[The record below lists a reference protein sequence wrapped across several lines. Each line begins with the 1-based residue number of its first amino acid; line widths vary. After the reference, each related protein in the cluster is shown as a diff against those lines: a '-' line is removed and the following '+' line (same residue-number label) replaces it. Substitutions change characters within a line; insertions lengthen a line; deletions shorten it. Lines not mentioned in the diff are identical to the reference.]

1 MYECDGNKSQIAQAP
16 RRSVQRG
23 AVLPMAA
30 AAPEP
35 DAAYAAAA
43 PVRSTDSTPLGDLS
57 QDAIRE
63 GEEEAEEERQ
73 RTIVYRVL
81 QM

>member
-1 MYECDGNKSQIAQAP
+1 
-16 RRSVQRG
+16 
-23 AVLPMAA
+23 MAA

-57 QDAIRE
+57 QDAMRE
-63 GEEEAEEERQ
+63 GEEEEEECQKKWRSSV
-73 RTIVYRVL
+73 RAS
-81 QM
+81 

>member
-1 MYECDGNKSQIAQAP
+1 MSVMVTNRKSQAP
-16 RRSVQRG
+16 RRIVQRG

-63 GEEEAEEERQ
+63 GEEAEEERQ
-73 RTIVYRVL
+73 RIIVYRVL

>member
-1 MYECDGNKSQIAQAP
+1 MSVMVTNRKSQAP
-16 RRSVQRG
+16 RRIVQRG

-43 PVRSTDSTPLGDLS
+43 PVRSTDSTPLGVLS
-57 QDAIRE
+57 QGAIQE
-63 GEEEAEEERQ
+63 KEEAGESCE
-73 RTIVYRVL
+73 RTIVCDVL